1 MDTKEETLCDEKYS
15 GKEPTNLIHE
25 RDVCRWSYNL
35 NLNYF
40 LSLGQTDIF
49 ACDKIE
55 DINNFI
61 GDGQN
66 RIIINFEINNTNCD
80 IFYDF
85 LMSLRETSNILIRNC
100 SSSVIIE
107 NISKMG
113 NFIPNLKSIRSSDG
127 GRIYRCPDL
136 EEKNLNIR
144 NKKCKNANK

>member
-1 MDTKEETLCDEKYS
+1 MEFYRKYKAEEPVGSQNQRAINWHT
-15 GKEPTNLIHE
+15 
-25 RDVCRWSYNL
+25 YNL
-35 NLNYF
+35 
-40 LSLGQTDIF
+40 SLVSYLICGQISIF

-85 LMSLRETSNILIRNC
+85 LMSLKKTSDILIKYC
-100 SSSVIIE
+100 SSITIIE

-113 NFIPNLKSIRSSDG
+113 DFIPNLITIQSSDSG
-127 GRIYRCPDL
+127 CIYECLDL

-144 NKKCKNANK
+144 NKNCKNANK